1 MTAPVPSILIARW
14 DFCKQFDSVPAL
26 RVHEAIAWSKG
37 TMLTA
42 CIRAAFAVACD
53 IDQRQLVFA
62 VRELLQQP
70 TWRLVPSPQAPTWA
84 TKAFLV
90 GKASCDVDCKGV
102 LQ

>member
-42 CIRAAFAVACD
+42 CIRAVHLLLHVP

-70 TWRLVPSPQAPTWA
+70 TWR
-84 TKAFLV
+84 
-90 GKASCDVDCKGV
+90 
-102 LQ
+102 